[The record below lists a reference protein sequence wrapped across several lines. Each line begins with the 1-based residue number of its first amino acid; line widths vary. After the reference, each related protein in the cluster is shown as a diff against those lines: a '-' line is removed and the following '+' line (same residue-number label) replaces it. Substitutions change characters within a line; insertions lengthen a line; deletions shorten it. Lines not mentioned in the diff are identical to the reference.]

1 MNDESKIELYI
12 STETGYEDISY
23 YAPESYLKKVERE
36 NILNQSD
43 DEGVPEGADSPF
55 QRAEMNRQ
63 QRNLKYLNSNRDKE
77 EMINLTNFERDELK
91 DKELF
96 HNISKEF
103 VTPNDHNGQKEI
115 QKISFSKDL
124 KYDSAALINNTSDLR
139 SFNFSDRLKE
149 FNVFNKK
156 NKEYIYTYPDIPMYD
171 SDEKMKN
178 RYSLVSDNK
187 SSQGKTDVNISQPI
201 NTPIDMTY
209 SYENDNSKFT
219 ARLERHRSNNV
230 INNF

>member
-1 MNDESKIELYI
+1 MNDDSKIELYI
-12 STETGYEDISY
+12 STETGFQDISY

-43 DEGVPEGADSPF
+43 DEVTPNNADSSF
-55 QRAEMNRQ
+55 QRAEMKRQ
-63 QRNLKYLNSNRDKE
+63 HRNSKYLNSNRNKE
-77 EMINLTNFERDELK
+77 EMINLTNFEKDELK
-91 DKELF
+91 NKELF

-103 VTPNDHNGQKEI
+103 VTPNDPKGQKEI

-124 KYDSAALINNTSDLR
+124 KYDSAALIHNTSDLK

-149 FNVFNKK
+149 FNVFNKR

-178 RYSLVSDNK
+178 RHSLVSENK
-187 SSQGKTDVNISQPI
+187 SSQEKTDINISQPI

-209 SYENDNSKFT
+209 SYEHENSKYT